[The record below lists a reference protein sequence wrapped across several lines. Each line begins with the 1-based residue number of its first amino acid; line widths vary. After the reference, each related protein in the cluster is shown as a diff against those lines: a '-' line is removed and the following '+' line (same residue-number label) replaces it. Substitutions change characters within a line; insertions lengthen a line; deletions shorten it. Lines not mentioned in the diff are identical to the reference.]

1 MGREAANERCL
12 EVPMDAQDSSE
23 TQALPDAA
31 ARRRKVSWIGLVESA
46 GLLGILATVA
56 TLFGAAHW
64 LPELTTHFR
73 VQLAVA
79 LGVLAIG
86 ALSARRGILTA
97 LLAAAAGFHAV
108 PVFLAA
114 RPTPPAAPAGP
125 RVRLVSL
132 NVHTANRAFGRV
144 LDYLRQED
152 PDLIL
157 LLEVDAHWMR
167 ELAILTNGYPT
178 LVADVREDNFGIAL
192 FSRRPLTAPE
202 VVMLE
207 GSEVPSIIAG
217 IALGERRLQ
226 LLGTH
231 PVPPASPDGARE
243 RDAQLLSIGRWAAEH
258 RGAAVVLGDLNVTP
272 WSPVFHALLRE
283 GRLRRPHPGWGIVA
297 TWQLQNPL
305 ISLPLD
311 HCLVSPGIAVTRLT
325 VGPEVGSDHR
335 PLSVELAWE

>member
-1 MGREAANERCL
+1 
-12 EVPMDAQDSSE
+12 MDAKESSE
-23 TQALPDAA
+23 AQTLPDAA
-31 ARRRKVSWIGLVESA
+31 ARRRRVSWIGLVESA

-56 TLFGAAHW
+56 TLFGSAHW

-73 VQLAVA
+73 VQLAAA
-79 LGVLAIG
+79 LGVLALG
-86 ALSARRGILTA
+86 ALSARRGT
-97 LLAAAAGFHAV
+97 LAAVLGAAAGLHAV
-108 PVFLAA
+108 PVLHSA
-114 RPTPPAAPAGP
+114 RPTPPGSPAGP
-125 RVRLVSL
+125 RIRLVSL

-157 LLEVDAHWMR
+157 LLEVDARWMR
-167 ELAILTNGYPT
+167 ELSLLTNGYPT
-178 LVADVREDNFGIAL
+178 RVADVREDNFGIAL
-192 FSRRPLTAPE
+192 FSRRPLISPE

-217 IALGERRLQ
+217 IPLGQRRLQ

-231 PVPPASPDGARE
+231 PVPPAGPDGARE
-243 RDAQLLSIGRWAAEH
+243 RDAQLLSMGRWAAEQG
-258 RGAAVVLGDLNVTP
+258 GAAVVLGDLNVTP
-272 WSPVFHALLRE
+272 WSPVFHTLLRE
-283 GRLRRPHPGWGIVA
+283 GRLRRSHPGWGIAA

-311 HCLVSPGIAVTRLT
+311 HALVSPGIAVTRLT
-325 VGPEVGSDHR
+325 VGPDLGSDHR